1 MSYKLTNNSGSLLV
15 CDLAVKGKSLRLNN
29 KQSKVVK
36 EEEITPYL
44 HKLVEK
50 GLILS
55 QQVVEQT
62 KKKSVV
68 KTEKEKEE

>member
-1 MSYKLTNNSGSLLV
+1 MVYKLTNNSGSLLV

-29 KQSKVVK
+29 KQSKTVK

-44 HKLVEK
+44 LNLADK

-55 QQVVEQT
+55 QQIVEQT